1 LEQLWLKNG
10 SELRR
15 CAPMLLLMNGDA

>member
-1 LEQLWLKNG
+1 MQVGGDVARNG

-15 CAPMLLLMNGDA
+15 CEAVDRWNE